1 MVRELHWRRAYFP
14 NSVGEFKCFRYRKVK
29 PLEVNQQAVRKE
41 LDIVL
46 GCLGKE
52 LLERSIQVLSEIA
65 GQGFVVAE
73 RPPDLRRQFRVGR
86 EMLRECE
93 VVLEASVGLIDQ
105 VGDTRFALALGH
117 DGIPFGFT
125 DGL

>member
-1 MVRELHWRRAYFP
+1 M
-14 NSVGEFKCFRYRKVK
+14 K

-73 RPPDLRRQFRVGR
+73 RPPDLCAGSFGLAAKCLGNV
-86 EMLRECE
+86 E

-105 VGDTRFALALGH
+105 VGTTRFAFMLGH

>member
-1 MVRELHWRRAYFP
+1 
-14 NSVGEFKCFRYRKVK
+14 VK

-65 GQGFVVAE
+65 
-73 RPPDLRRQFRVGR
+73 
-86 EMLRECE
+86 
-93 VVLEASVGLIDQ
+93 VLPLTEN
-105 VGDTRFALALGH
+105 
-117 DGIPFGFT
+117 
-125 DGL
+125 

>member
-1 MVRELHWRRAYFP
+1 
-14 NSVGEFKCFRYRKVK
+14 
-29 PLEVNQQAVRKE
+29 LEVNQQAVRKE

-86 EMLRECE
+86 EMLGNVR
-93 VVLEASVGLIDQ
+93 
-105 VGDTRFALALGH
+105 
-117 DGIPFGFT
+117 
-125 DGL
+125 

>member
-1 MVRELHWRRAYFP
+1 M
-14 NSVGEFKCFRYRKVK
+14 K

-105 VGDTRFALALGH
+105 VGTPVLLWRLDMMAYLL
-117 DGIPFGFT
+117 DSQT
-125 DGL
+125 DCE

>member
-1 MVRELHWRRAYFP
+1 
-14 NSVGEFKCFRYRKVK
+14 
-29 PLEVNQQAVRKE
+29 LEVNQQAVRKE
-41 LDIVL
+41 LDVVL
-46 GCLGKE
+46 GRLRKK
-52 LLERSIQVLSEIA
+52 LLERGDQIPCEVTCKR
-65 GQGFVVAE
+65 FVVAE
-73 RPPDLRRQFRVGR
+73 RPSDLRRQFRVGR

>member
-1 MVRELHWRRAYFP
+1 M
-14 NSVGEFKCFRYRKVK
+14 K

-41 LDIVL
+41 LDVVL

-105 VGDTRFALALGH
+105 VGDTRLALALGH